1 MTYFK
6 LDRFSGIAPGVS
18 PRLLAEQFGQIA
30 EDIDFESGA
39 LKPITGDSA
48 SVHTLQST
56 TKNSIYYYREASWL
70 RVGPKTTCTCSGR
83 PDTGGQP
90 R

>member
-48 SVHTLQST
+48 SVHTLQDGS
-56 TKNSIYYYREASWL
+56 KQSIYYYREASWL
-70 RVGPKTTCTCSGR
+70 RVCPRLCTCSKK
-83 PDTGGQP
+83 PEFPATV
-90 R
+90 